1 MRSKCPRADIGR
13 RSPRTCRLG
22 WPCCDRDRGG
32 GLMPECYRCS
42 FPRIVSLQDSEPQC
56 DVRNATH
63 LVQETERIG
72 VYLFGSEASQW
83 KPDLSVDFQI
93 HAKFACIWK
102 PKTTQGKVTATG
114 VSQMKANASLMAS
127 FPLRAY
133 PKTLKSVQKSRQW
146 VPFWQFWDRL

>member
-1 MRSKCPRADIGR
+1 MFKNLGNGCHFGSFGIGSKPVFGSETSQWKTGIENGFADSR
-13 RSPRTCRLG
+13 E
-22 WPCCDRDRGG
+22 PC
-32 GLMPECYRCS
+32 E
-42 FPRIVSLQDSEPQC
+42 DSEPQC